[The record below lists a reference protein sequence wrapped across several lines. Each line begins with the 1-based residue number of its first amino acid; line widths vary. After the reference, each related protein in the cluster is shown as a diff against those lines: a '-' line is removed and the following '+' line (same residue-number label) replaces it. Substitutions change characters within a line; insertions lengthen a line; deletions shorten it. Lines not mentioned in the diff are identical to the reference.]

1 MNLMAFKR
9 GLRDGIAIAI
19 GYFSVSFSFGLTA
32 VASGISWWEA
42 VLISLT
48 NLTSSG
54 QFAGI
59 GIIAASGSYVEMMV
73 TELVINMRYALMSI
87 SLSQKLDP
95 TFKRW
100 QQLADQGVTLGS
112 REIAKLTDTV
122 YGAKLNA
129 RYGFEAVARRE
140 PDEEGQDRFTLMI
153 YKNREAVENDPPLY
167 HFTTPIHR

>member
-1 MNLMAFKR
+1 MEKSVTPLN
-9 GLRDGIAIAI
+9 GI
-19 GYFSVSFSFGLTA
+19 
-32 VASGISWWEA
+32 
-42 VLISLT
+42 
-48 NLTSSG
+48 
-54 QFAGI
+54 
-59 GIIAASGSYVEMMV
+59 VEPDFL
-73 TELVINMRYALMSI
+73 EY
-87 SLSQKLDP
+87 LDK

-100 QQLADQGVTLGS
+100 QQLADQGVTLGR

>member
-1 MNLMAFKR
+1 MADMTITVKIEDLPEFKAR
-9 GLRDGIAIAI
+9 LARIKKIMRRRAWVNGHRTGESEEKHMEKSVTPLNGI
-19 GYFSVSFSFGLTA
+19 
-32 VASGISWWEA
+32 
-42 VLISLT
+42 
-48 NLTSSG
+48 
-54 QFAGI
+54 
-59 GIIAASGSYVEMMV
+59 VEPDFL
-73 TELVINMRYALMSI
+73 EY
-87 SLSQKLDP
+87 LDK

-100 QQLADQGVTLGS
+100 QQLAAQGVTLGS

>member
-1 MNLMAFKR
+1 MAEMTITVRIEDLPEFKAR
-9 GLRDGIAIAI
+9 LARIKKIMRRRAWVNGHSERESEEKHMEKSVTPLNGI
-19 GYFSVSFSFGLTA
+19 
-32 VASGISWWEA
+32 
-42 VLISLT
+42 
-48 NLTSSG
+48 
-54 QFAGI
+54 
-59 GIIAASGSYVEMMV
+59 VEPDFL
-73 TELVINMRYALMSI
+73 EY
-87 SLSQKLDP
+87 LDK

-100 QQLADQGVTLGS
+100 QQLADRGVTLGS

-140 PDEEGQDRFTLMI
+140 LDEEGQDRFTLMI

>member
-1 MNLMAFKR
+1 MEKSVTPLN
-9 GLRDGIAIAI
+9 GI
-19 GYFSVSFSFGLTA
+19 
-32 VASGISWWEA
+32 
-42 VLISLT
+42 
-48 NLTSSG
+48 
-54 QFAGI
+54 
-59 GIIAASGSYVEMMV
+59 VEPDFL
-73 TELVINMRYALMSI
+73 EY
-87 SLSQKLDP
+87 LDK

-100 QQLADQGVTLGS
+100 QQLATQGVTLGS

-140 PDEEGQDRFTLMI
+140 LDEEGQDRFTLMI

>member
-1 MNLMAFKR
+1 MAEMTITVKIEDLPEFKAR
-9 GLRDGIAIAI
+9 LARIKKIMRRRAWVNGHRSVTPLNGI
-19 GYFSVSFSFGLTA
+19 
-32 VASGISWWEA
+32 
-42 VLISLT
+42 
-48 NLTSSG
+48 
-54 QFAGI
+54 
-59 GIIAASGSYVEMMV
+59 VEPDFL
-73 TELVINMRYALMSI
+73 EY
-87 SLSQKLDP
+87 LDK

-100 QQLADQGVTLGS
+100 QQLAAQGVTLGS

-129 RYGFEAVARRE
+129 RYGFEAVTRRE

>member
-1 MNLMAFKR
+1 MENVKDYQPIN
-9 GLRDGIAIAI
+9 G
-19 GYFSVSFSFGLTA
+19 V
-32 VASGISWWEA
+32 
-42 VLISLT
+42 
-48 NLTSSG
+48 
-54 QFAGI
+54 
-59 GIIAASGSYVEMMV
+59 VEPDFL
-73 TELVINMRYALMSI
+73 EYL
-87 SLSQKLDP
+87 KK
-95 TFKRW
+95 TFQGW
-100 QQLADQGVTLGS
+100 QQYFKEGVTLGS

>member
-1 MNLMAFKR
+1 MADMTITVKIEDLPEFKAR
-9 GLRDGIAIAI
+9 LARIKKIMRRRAWVNGHRSQASEEKHMEKSVTPLNGI
-19 GYFSVSFSFGLTA
+19 
-32 VASGISWWEA
+32 
-42 VLISLT
+42 
-48 NLTSSG
+48 
-54 QFAGI
+54 
-59 GIIAASGSYVEMMV
+59 VEPDFL
-73 TELVINMRYALMSI
+73 EY
-87 SLSQKLDP
+87 LDK

-100 QQLADQGVTLGS
+100 QQLAAQGVTLGS